1 MSIYMD
7 NENMEVAARD
17 RILINKEQATQ
28 FLSFSMS
35 TLEKL
40 IKQKKIPV
48 IRLGKRMLFNLEEL
62 REWAKDLSNETISL
76 TFKEDDHG

>member
-1 MSIYMD
+1 MD

-40 IKQKKIPV
+40 IKQKKIP
-48 IRLGKRMLFNLEEL
+48 
-62 REWAKDLSNETISL
+62 
-76 TFKEDDHG
+76 